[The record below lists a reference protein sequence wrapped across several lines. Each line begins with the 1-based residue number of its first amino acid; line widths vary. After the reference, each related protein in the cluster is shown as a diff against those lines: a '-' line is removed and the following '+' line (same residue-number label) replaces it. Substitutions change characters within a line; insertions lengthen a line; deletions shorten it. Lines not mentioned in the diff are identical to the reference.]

1 LIVAAVVA
9 AGFGPTLG
17 ARLIRPPSP
26 RPWILYVHVALFT
39 SWVVLFILQSTLI
52 RLRRVQWHRRL
63 GRLIIPVGILMPP
76 VGIATGLAM
85 TRLHMA
91 EGQGDGPE
99 FLILTCYDMIA
110 FAIAFGLAVHWQ
122 HRPEFHRRLMLVA
135 TCGLTVAAFAR
146 FPDWL
151 MPTYGFYPAAD
162 ALILA
167 AAVRDRMTTGRI
179 HPVYLYA
186 LPLAMAGQAIAMAI
200 YLSALPAW
208 MAIARQLLAWWRW

>member
-1 LIVAAVVA
+1 
-9 AGFGPTLG
+9 
-17 ARLIRPPSP
+17 
-26 RPWILYVHVALFT
+26 
-39 SWVVLFILQSTLI
+39 VLFVLQSALI

-63 GRLIIPVGILMPP
+63 GLWSIALGMLMPP
-76 VGIATGLAM
+76 IGIATGLAM

-99 FLILTCYDMIA
+99 FLILTCYDMAA
-110 FAIAFGLAVHWQ
+110 FAIAFGLAVRWRR
-122 HRPEFHRRLMLVA
+122 RPEFHRRLMLIA

-162 ALILA
+162 ALVIA
-167 AAVRDRMTTGRI
+167 AAARDRMATGRI
-179 HPVYLYA
+179 HPVYAYG
-186 LPLAMAGQAIAMAI
+186 LPLVIAGQAGAMAI

-208 MAIARQLLAWWRW
+208 TAVARQLLTWWRW